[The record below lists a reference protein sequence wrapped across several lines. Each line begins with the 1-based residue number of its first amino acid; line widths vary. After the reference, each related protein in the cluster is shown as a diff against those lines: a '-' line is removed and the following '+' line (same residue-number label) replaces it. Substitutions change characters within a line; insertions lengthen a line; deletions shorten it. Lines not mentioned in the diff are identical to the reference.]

1 MPLYTLTGLNQ
12 SPTILE
18 AATMLGTTPDAVD
31 PNFGIILIDPTRGR
45 YCVNVHNSAQ
55 LDQSKWI
62 GVEGPWSD
70 PGVNA
75 MAPTPGYAAGDGS
88 DRGSE

>member
-12 SPTILE
+12 PPTILE

-31 PNFGIILIDPTRGR
+31 PSFGIILIDPIRGR
-45 YCVNVHNSAQ
+45 YCVNVHNTAQ
-55 LDQSKWI
+55 LDQTKWN

-70 PGVNA
+70 PGVNV
-75 MAPTPGYAAGDGS
+75 MAPMSDSAAGDGS